1 MSRRPNPTAIGLFVA
16 GAIVLAVIGA
26 GALGANQIFRS
37 RTIFISYFEES
48 VNGLDVGAPVKFKG
62 VPIGEVTDIKLRVD
76 LEDETFQVPVEYA
89 INLEPVT
96 DTTGAP
102 LKLDNPRRLR
112 EQIENGLRARL
123 QLESFVTGKLY
134 VELTYVSNP
143 DSVVY
148 AQGRSARLEIPTELS
163 PLAKIGEEA
172 SGLMTNLRQFDVSK
186 INENLVTLLVN
197 ANDKID
203 QLDTEEINRSII
215 ETIES
220 VQAVVESEEVQR
232 ALRDVPKAT
241 ERLRATIEDT
251 QQLVQRID
259 KGVDPTAKELKAT
272 SKELRATLQKMRG
285 TMKEVDQTLSTDSGV
300 GYQMNEALTN
310 LAEAAEALR
319 VLIRSLE
326 QNPSMFIQ
334 GRQEPENAKE
344 NQ

>member
-1 MSRRPNPTAIGLFVA
+1 MSRRANPTAIGLFVV
-16 GAIVLAVIGA
+16 GAIVLAVIGV
-26 GALGANQIFRS
+26 GALGANQVFKS
-37 RTIFISYFEES
+37 RTTFISYFGES

-89 INLEPVT
+89 IDLEPVT

-102 LKLDNPRRLR
+102 LELDNPLRLR
-112 EQIENGLRARL
+112 EQIQNGLRAQL

-134 VELTYVSNP
+134 VELTYVSDP
-143 DSVVY
+143 DSVVH
-148 AQGRSARLEIPTELS
+148 AEARSRHLEIPTELS
-163 PLAKIGEEA
+163 PLAKLGEGA
-172 SGLMTNLRQFDVSK
+172 SGLMANLRQFDVSK
-186 INENLVTLLVN
+186 INENLVGLLVN
-197 ANDKID
+197 ANSKID
-203 QLDTEEINRSII
+203 KLDTEEINRSII

-220 VQAVVESEEVQR
+220 VKNVVESEEVQR

-251 QQLVQRID
+251 QQLIQRIN
-259 KGVDPTAKELKAT
+259 KGVDPTANELKST
-272 SKELRATLQKMRG
+272 SKELRATLKKMRD
-285 TMKEVDQTLSTDSGV
+285 TMEEVNRTLSTDSGM

-310 LAEAAEALR
+310 LSKAAEALR

-334 GRQEPENAKE
+334 GRQETEAPNK
-344 NQ
+344 Q